1 MTTPLNEPLE
11 FLGVVATRGT
21 WNDNTIQ
28 ARRTACNKFFDIL
41 DEGEKNVEYVR
52 DNLDVIKARYM
63 NLNKEVAGATVDE
76 YGRRVMLVLTEFAE
90 WKEDRSAWEK
100 KHAAKQSTRPAGDT
114 EKKAKPKTEKPK
126 VEAVQPEGSIRI
138 DPATRTIT
146 IPLRNG
152 DATITIPREFVTGD
166 VKRLAWALLPYA
178 TDFDPEVS
186 PRETF
191 RQLER
196 VDIHNAQ

>member
-1 MTTPLNEPLE
+1 VSAKAEP
-11 FLGVVATRGT
+11 
-21 WNDNTIQ
+21 
-28 ARRTACNKFFDIL
+28 
-41 DEGEKNVEYVR
+41 
-52 DNLDVIKARYM
+52 
-63 NLNKEVAGATVDE
+63 
-76 YGRRVMLVLTEFAE
+76 
-90 WKEDRSAWEK
+90 
-100 KHAAKQSTRPAGDT
+100 
-114 EKKAKPKTEKPK
+114 
-126 VEAVQPEGSIRI
+126 SIRI

-196 VDIHNAQ
+196 VDIHNA